1 MDNPYASPTNESA
14 ALPRITLYSPGHI
27 AWATF
32 LGAPIA
38 GCVLLALNYKRFG
51 DATSATLALIVGLIG
66 TVVLLAIAFV
76 LQTIFRIRSCQQPT
90 RLECFS
96 AQNHCKETL
105 LSIVLRMAPPRALD
119 GRLPA
124 SESYAWP
131 S

>member
-1 MDNPYASPTNESA
+1 
-14 ALPRITLYSPGHI
+14 LYWPGHI

-51 DATSATLALIVGLIG
+51 DATAATLALIVGLIG

-76 LQTIFRIRSCQQPT
+76 LPDNFPKSVLTATYTFGMFQCAKSLQGDA
-90 RLECFS
+90 L
-96 AQNHCKETL
+96 NHCKETL